1 MGHILMDFLSS
12 GSDASPGKSLWLMC
26 MHDALSPAADIL
38 HISEPSLNLW
48 FHSAKT
54 QNLLSS
60 TPATSQGSRNYNYWT
75 VQSVMSCKF
84 PVRVTIRWLASEF
97 ASWSSN
103 VLSVGST
110 FANFIP
116 GLGNNFHQRRLY
128 LMFSIVQRNY
138 IL

>member
-26 MHDALSPAADIL
+26 MHDALSPAAHIL

-84 PVRVTIRWLASEF
+84 PVRVTVRRFSFRICFMIKQCPICRFHNICKLY
-97 ASWSSN
+97 SWSWQQLPPTQ
-103 VLSVGST
+103 VIFDV
-110 FANFIP
+110 
-116 GLGNNFHQRRLY
+116 
-128 LMFSIVQRNY
+128 
-138 IL
+138 